1 MCVMCAKIISNIVIF
16 AICNCNLKTKFTR
29 CVYGK
34 RFTLKLKIIFKKKN
48 KLKFMKLKKE
58 KYLYYSQRT
67 ATAYKT
73 DNYTERKT
81 TVHSIYITQN
91 LNIPYKKGKIQ
102 RKINLING

>member
-48 KLKFMKLKKE
+48 KLKFMKLKKG
-58 KYLYYSQRT
+58 KIFVLF
-67 ATAYKT
+67 AK
-73 DNYTERKT
+73 NC
-81 TVHSIYITQN
+81 HSIQDRQ
-91 LNIPYKKGKIQ
+91 LH
-102 RKINLING
+102 